1 MLTIQCT
8 LTPRIQ
14 SFTRV
19 SMHLEV
25 RELLLYLGSFLTV
38 PFDLLLKLLLP
49 PHLATAVHPVINS
62 LIDLICFTIVSFI
75 WCRGKQ
81 TTTIASKLRKN
92 EEAMNTTYDVQLAL

>member
-1 MLTIQCT
+1 
-8 LTPRIQ
+8 
-14 SFTRV
+14 
-19 SMHLEV
+19 MHLEV

-38 PFDLLLKLLLP
+38 PFNLLLKLLLP
-49 PHLATAVHPVINS
+49 SHLATAVHPVINS

-92 EEAMNTTYDVQLAL
+92 EEAMNTTYMYDVQLAL